1 MKTPIRSYYTLRQTV
16 GWIGLLLPIS
26 LLIYSWISKGEPIP
40 EPSVSL
46 FYHTGMRDVFVGALC
61 AVALFMFFYTGYS
74 KCDSWTGNIAGL
86 CAILTAFCY
95 TEPLSAT
102 EMMWFNILH
111 WVSAGLLF
119 LCFIFFALVLFPI
132 RVNGMVYRKG
142 EKKGTYMVGALKETT
157 KMKSRRTLYY
167 TCGVGMFL
175 CIAGIAVYAIVKTKQ
190 GESTRYSLL
199 IFYLEA
205 LLLILFGVC
214 WLVKGKAFFFKD
226 REKDLQDIPVSD
238 RPDYLDRP
246 IEQEEFDRMLAQN
259 KVLTHYSL
267 LWGLIKCKNEELSDV
282 C

>member
-1 MKTPIRSYYTLRQTV
+1 
-16 GWIGLLLPIS
+16 
-26 LLIYSWISKGEPIP
+26 
-40 EPSVSL
+40 
-46 FYHTGMRDVFVGALC
+46 
-61 AVALFMFFYTGYS
+61 
-74 KCDSWTGNIAGL
+74 
-86 CAILTAFCY
+86 
-95 TEPLSAT
+95 
-102 EMMWFNILH
+102 
-111 WVSAGLLF
+111 
-119 LCFIFFALVLFPI
+119 
-132 RVNGMVYRKG
+132 MVYRKG

-190 GESTRYSLL
+190 GESTRDSLL

-226 REKDLQDIPVSD
+226 REKDLQDIPESD
-238 RPDYLDRP
+238 RPDYRDRP

-267 LWGLIKCKNEELSDV
+267 LWSLIKCKNEELSDV